1 MPTKKSVM
9 SYGCF
14 LLIALISVPV
24 LSSAAVAQENTTS
37 SQTLNES
44 TIEGTVASST
54 RQTFVVRTS
63 DNQFYLFT
71 FNRYTDKPKILPVGT
86 RIRVD
91 SRPGADTGTRLATKS
106 HHLRSRI
113 KISNALRAPM
123 RRRFLSRFAMWRAT

>member
-1 MPTKKSVM
+1 
-9 SYGCF
+9 
-14 LLIALISVPV
+14 
-24 LSSAAVAQENTTS
+24 ENTTS

-91 SRPGADTGTRLATKS
+91 SRPGTDTGTRLASKVTTLEAAPKDQQRAAGTDAAPIPES
-106 HHLRSRI
+106 VRNVEGDI
-113 KISNALRAPM
+113 KREA
-123 RRRFLSRFAMWRAT
+123 RR